1 MHVQIINFQL
11 NGIDD
16 AQYRSACDDD
26 AAEFSALPGLLSK
39 IWLADQ
45 PTNTYGGVYLW
56 RDRTAMDGF
65 VDGDVFRGLQAD
77 PRISNVTS
85 RDFDV
90 LEAPSDV
97 TRGLPSARV

>member
-1 MHVQIINFQL
+1 MHVLIVNFQL
-11 NGIDD
+11 NGFND
-16 AQYRSACDDD
+16 AEYRAACDED
-26 AAEFSALPGLLSK
+26 AAVFAAIPGLLSK
-39 IWLADQ
+39 IWLGDQ
-45 PTNTYGGVYLW
+45 STNTYGGVYLW

-90 LEAPSDV
+90 LEAPTDV